1 MKKLFYLMLLLP
13 ILFIGCKKNN
23 VQNEE
28 PEAVKLSVE
37 PNSIISPSAGADY
50 TLTLTAPEAW
60 TATCAD
66 SWVKVTPSSGNAGT
80 VEISVKIA
88 ADKTSTEASSKIVF
102 KSGGQTVEVPVKRL
116 AKDQDALKIVSGNE
130 IQTPKDGG
138 VYSIQIESNIK
149 WQIAS
154 NVSWAKIEGQAVKR
168 NNATITVTV
177 APATIPE
184 ETVATLTVSPLEGT
198 GIEKQTVTITRG
210 GSDATSMTVD
220 KSKIE
225 APAEGGTYT
234 VTVTTTAK
242 WRAIEPSGAYWIT
255 LSDNE
260 QTGNGS
266 FTVKVASTTSEE
278 ESNAVIMVE
287 EVRSDFYKPVQLTV
301 LVTREAY
308 VAPTLEFPVF
318 SVSDTKKVYFSK
330 GNLQYHTADKKWR
343 FAPEQFQI
351 CGMDNETRSNVWIDL
366 FGYGTSGKGYGSKT
380 INPDNTSTDIT
391 DYFPSAIEGTD
402 YDWGVY
408 LTEENKLPLDATTSR
423 VQGTGKWRTLTT
435 AEWSYLIVKRLTST
449 AFATINGQLGII
461 LLPDDYQPSGVTLN
475 YLTMNPSTATIYGQ
489 NTNLTLNE
497 WRSLEMA
504 GAVFLPCVGR
514 RYGEEVLQLYNAYYW
529 TSTAKSEYLADGQ
542 AQLLDTDTYQG
553 TYYRIFSGSHAPRT
567 WGCAVRLV
575 QDVE

>member
-13 ILFIGCKKNN
+13 VLVTGCKKS
-23 VQNEE
+23 VQDAE
-28 PEAVKLSVE
+28 PEAVKLAVE
-37 PNSIISPSAGADY
+37 PNSIICPAAGGDY
-50 TLTLTAPEAW
+50 SLTLTAPEAW

-80 VEISVKIA
+80 VEINVKIA
-88 ADKTSTEASSKIVF
+88 ADKTSTEATSKIVF
-102 KSGGQTVEVPVKRL
+102 KSGDQTVEVPVKRL

-138 VYSIQIESNIK
+138 VYSIQVESNIK

-154 NVSWAKIEGQAVKR
+154 NASWAKIEGQAVKR
-168 NNATITVTV
+168 NNATITVNV

-210 GSDATSMTVD
+210 GSDATSMKVD

-278 ESNAVIMVE
+278 ESNTVIMVE

-301 LVTREAY
+301 LITREAY
-308 VAPTLEFPVF
+308 VAPTLEFPAF

-351 CGMDNETRSNVWIDL
+351 CGKDNETRENVWIDL

-380 INPDNTSTDIT
+380 IRPDNTSTDIT
-391 DYFPSAIEGTD
+391 DYFPNAIEGTD

-408 LTEENKLPLDATTSR
+408 LTEENKLPLDATTSH
-423 VQGTGKWRTLTT
+423 VQGTGKWRTLNKD
-435 AEWSYLIVKRLTST
+435 EWSYLIIKRLTST

-475 YLTMNPSTATIYGQ
+475 YLWINQINGRIMGQ

-504 GAVFLPCVGR
+504 GAVFLPCAGY
-514 RYGEEVLQLYNAYYW
+514 RYEKEVLQPSSAFYW
-529 TSTAKSEYLADGQ
+529 ASTARSEYLADGQ
-542 AQLLDTDTYQG
+542 AQLLETEINHDD
-553 TYYRIFSGSHAPRT
+553 YYYIFPTSKAPRT
-567 WGCAVRLV
+567 WGCSVRLV
-575 QDVE
+575 QDAN

>member
-13 ILFIGCKKNN
+13 VLVTGCKKS
-23 VQNEE
+23 VQDAE
-28 PEAVKLSVE
+28 PEAVKLAVE
-37 PNSIISPSAGADY
+37 PNSIICPAAGGDY
-50 TLTLTAPEAW
+50 SLTLTAPEAW

-80 VEISVKIA
+80 VEINVKIA
-88 ADKTSTEASSKIVF
+88 ADKTSTEATSKIVF
-102 KSGGQTVEVPVKRL
+102 KSGDQTVEVPVKRL

-138 VYSIQIESNIK
+138 VYSIQVESNIK

-154 NVSWAKIEGQAVKR
+154 NASWAKIEGQAVKR
-168 NNATITVTV
+168 NNATITVNV

-210 GSDATSMTVD
+210 GSDATSMKVD

-234 VTVTTTAK
+234 VTVTTTAQ

-278 ESNAVIMVE
+278 ESNTVIMVE

-301 LVTREAY
+301 LITREAY

-351 CGMDNETRSNVWIDL
+351 CGKDNETRENVWIDL

-391 DYFPSAIEGTD
+391 DYFPNAIEGTD

-408 LTEENKLPLDATTSR
+408 LTKENKLPLDATTSH
-423 VQGTGKWRTLTT
+423 VQGTGKWRTLNKD
-435 AEWSYLIVKRLTST
+435 EWSYLIIKRLTST

-475 YLTMNPSTATIYGQ
+475 YLWINQINGRIMGQ

-504 GAVFLPCVGR
+504 GAVFLPCAGY
-514 RYGEEVLQLYNAYYW
+514 RYEKEVLQPSSAFYW
-529 TSTAKSEYLADGQ
+529 ASTARSEYLADGQ
-542 AQLLDTDTYQG
+542 AQLLETEINHDD
-553 TYYRIFSGSHAPRT
+553 YYYIFPTSKAPRT
-567 WGCAVRLV
+567 WGCSVRLV